1 MKTKTSILLFSSLV
15 FSALAFLSAGCAC
28 KSTWKGD
35 PPPQPIKIACIGDS
49 LTFGM
54 NIENR
59 ASSNYPAH
67 LSRLAGSGF
76 EVEGFAVSGMMAL
89 KNVPGRSFWDLPE
102 FTNALAWNPEIVVIC
117 FGANDCWPDIWKDHK
132 DEFKPDLAAMAN
144 KFKDLPSKPA
154 VWLASP
160 TPMGIP
166 ADRFPGNV
174 QLKILSDEIVPA
186 VRDVAK
192 ETGSGYIDFFNEL
205 SGNRVWFQIDKV
217 HPTAAGSAKM
227 AEVVWTAINPGN

>member
-1 MKTKTSILLFSSLV
+1 MKTNKSIFIFSGLA
-15 FSALAFLSAGCAC
+15 FSALALLSAGCAC
-28 KSTWKGD
+28 KSTSKCNLS
-35 PPPQPIKIACIGDS
+35 PQPVKIACVGDS

-59 ASSNYPAH
+59 TSSNYPAH
-67 LSRLAGSGF
+67 LSRLAGSGY

-102 FTNALAWNPEIVVIC
+102 FTNALAWNPGIVVIC
-117 FGANDCWPDIWKDHK
+117 FGANDCWPDIWKEHK
-132 DEFKPDLAAMAN
+132 DEFKPDLAAMVN
-144 KFKDLPSKPA
+144 EFKALPSKPA

-186 VRDVAK
+186 VRSVAK

-205 SGNRVWFQIDKV
+205 SNNPAWFQIDKV

-227 AEVVWTAINPGN
+227 AEVVWIALDRR